1 MAYNRLSDM
10 RNKKYYTEVAQHL
23 GSMIRN
29 DMIMN
34 QNIKKRHTFKE
45 IDLLEGIKN
54 HKMNRKLQQT

>member
-1 MAYNRLSDM
+1 
-10 RNKKYYTEVAQHL
+10 
-23 GSMIRN
+23 MIRN